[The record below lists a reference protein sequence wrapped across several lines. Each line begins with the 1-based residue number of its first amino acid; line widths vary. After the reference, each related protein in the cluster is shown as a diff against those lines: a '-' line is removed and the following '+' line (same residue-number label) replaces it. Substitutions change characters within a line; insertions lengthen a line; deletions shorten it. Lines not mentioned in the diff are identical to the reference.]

1 MAFDKAILSSLTRR
15 FEPSN
20 YLRCTPW
27 SHRATPLGMGYGK
40 TRFASPTDSF
50 KLLYIAADLPTAI
63 AETIVRDRFEGAS
76 VRQLD
81 IADIQP
87 WGICEVDATMPL
99 RVLDLR
105 GDGCFKLGI
114 STDIARAKAQNESRS
129 FAQELYDTT
138 DLDGILYSSRLRKR
152 NCVAVFD
159 RSVPGHLVAKPVV
172 PIETLAQL
180 VPALKL
186 LKVKLQRLNSRATT
200 QPEDAAVIVPRA
212 D

>member
-15 FEPSN
+15 FEPNN

-27 SHRATPLGMGYGK
+27 SHRATPLGMGYGQ

-50 KLLYIAADLPTAI
+50 KLLYIAADLATAI

-81 IADIQP
+81 IMDIQP
-87 WGICEVDATMPL
+87 WGVCEVDATVPV

-114 STDIARAKAQNESRS
+114 STDVTGAKAHSESRA
-129 FAQELYDTT
+129 FAQALYDTT

-152 NCVAVFD
+152 NCIAVYD
-159 RSVPGHLVAKPVV
+159 RSVSDHLIAKPMV
-172 PIETLAQL
+172 PIETLAHL
-180 VPALKL
+180 VPALRL
-186 LKVKLQRLNSRATT
+186 LRVKLNR
-200 QPEDAAVIVPRA
+200 
-212 D
+212 